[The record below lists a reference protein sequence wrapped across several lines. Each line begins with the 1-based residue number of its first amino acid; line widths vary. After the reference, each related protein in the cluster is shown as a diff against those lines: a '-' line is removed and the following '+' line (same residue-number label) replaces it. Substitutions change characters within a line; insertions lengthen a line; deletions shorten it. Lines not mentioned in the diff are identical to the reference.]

1 MRYFSFIHTIL
12 ASLLWCA
19 AVFVFVGINFVRY
32 EAASRSLRDSR
43 IESRLSDLQK
53 TFQIEMDKGS
63 SLPELKQAEKLL
75 LEYGQE
81 EIDFSSALIF
91 DTQTG
96 KILFSTLPA
105 QTGQIASDRWRKRC
119 AAPDT
124 VFKEDKEN
132 KETVGVSLIDALA
145 DNIGC
150 LVAVYSTEPE
160 NSVREQMIRTSF
172 RYAFRLAG
180 TGVLVCFLMYAFN
193 IFVLTYLADR
203 KIQAIA
209 ALVVFQGILLS
220 SMCMN
225 LTAMFR
231 AFESDLGQEIASK
244 SRMIAGRIAKRLG
257 LAVQSGIPFD
267 SVTALET
274 YMDQIR
280 QKNKEILF
288 VLVTDK
294 TGRVLYE
301 SGSASEAFEADPRTG
316 KVSLKEG
323 YFNAAEPVNASQA
336 AIGWVQ
342 IGVNERFLREKVF

>member
-1 MRYFSFIHTIL
+1 
-12 ASLLWCA
+12 
-19 AVFVFVGINFVRY
+19 
-32 EAASRSLRDSR
+32 
-43 IESRLSDLQK
+43 
-53 TFQIEMDKGS
+53 
-63 SLPELKQAEKLL
+63 
-75 LEYGQE
+75 
-81 EIDFSSALIF
+81 
-91 DTQTG
+91 
-96 KILFSTLPA
+96 
-105 QTGQIASDRWRKRC
+105 
-119 AAPDT
+119 
-124 VFKEDKEN
+124 
-132 KETVGVSLIDALA
+132 
-145 DNIGC
+145 
-150 LVAVYSTEPE
+150 
-160 NSVREQMIRTSF
+160 
-172 RYAFRLAG
+172 
-180 TGVLVCFLMYAFN
+180 
-193 IFVLTYLADR
+193 
-203 KIQAIA
+203 
-209 ALVVFQGILLS
+209 
-220 SMCMN
+220 MN